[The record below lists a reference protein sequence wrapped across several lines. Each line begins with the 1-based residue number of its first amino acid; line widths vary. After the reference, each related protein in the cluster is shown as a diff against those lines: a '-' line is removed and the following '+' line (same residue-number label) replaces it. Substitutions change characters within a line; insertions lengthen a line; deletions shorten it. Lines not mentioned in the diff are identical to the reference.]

1 MIKSSANPQ
10 IQKNLLL
17 SDNIY
22 SKCLSL
28 VLNALFWIA
37 KIYELWAQKVRKSTE
52 TKILSWLITKHLKC
66 LHLD

>member
-1 MIKSSANPQ
+1 MIKSSAKPQ

-37 KIYELWAQKVRKSTE
+37 KIYELWAQKVYGNKNTIM
-52 TKILSWLITKHLKC
+52 TYY
-66 LHLD
+66 

>member
-1 MIKSSANPQ
+1 MIKSSAKPQ

-37 KIYELWAQKVRKSTE
+37 KNQWIMSSNDTQKRLNRSESPRIQKYY
-52 TKILSWLITKHLKC
+52 
-66 LHLD
+66 

>member
-1 MIKSSANPQ
+1 MIKSSAKPQ

-37 KIYELWAQKVRKSTE
+37 KNQWIMSSNDTQKKIKQVRKSTD
-52 TKILSWLITKHLKC
+52 TKILLTYY
-66 LHLD
+66 

>member
-1 MIKSSANPQ
+1 MIKSSAKPQ

-22 SKCLSL
+22 SKCVGL

-37 KIYELWAQKVRKSTE
+37 KIYELWASTTQKK
-52 TKILSWLITKHLKC
+52 
-66 LHLD
+66 D